1 MTGVGRAAT
10 VAGGLVV
17 SMVLAGCASS
27 GSADGSDGADGTD
40 GSTTSSVDSSAS
52 SERSGVEIANPK
64 DAAALD
70 PCDLLPAGAAES
82 LGLKTQGQK
91 QSNIFGS
98 SLPDLCDWESPD
110 GGEEHVSLSAIDDR
124 SIEKYHENKS
134 KYKDF
139 EKIEVSG
146 YPAVVANRINPAD
159 NGMCAIFLASQENQ
173 VVGSAVTVPV
183 DDVGQTNP
191 CDMAKKALKLSLPSW
206 PAAG

>member
-10 VAGGLVV
+10 VAGGLVL

-27 GSADGSDGADGTD
+27 GSADGTD
-40 GSTTSSVDSSAS
+40 GSATSSVNSSAS
-52 SERSGVEIANPK
+52 LERSGVEIANPK

-70 PCDLLPAGAAES
+70 PCDLLPEGAAES

-98 SLPDLCDWESPD
+98 SLPDLCDWESPN
-110 GGEEHVSLSAIDDR
+110 GGERHVSLSAIDGR
-124 SIEKYHENKS
+124 SIEKYYKNRS

-139 EKIEVSG
+139 KKIELSG
-146 YPAVVANRINPAD
+146 YPAVVANRVKPVD
-159 NGMCAIFLASQENQ
+159 NGMCAVFLASQENQ

-191 CDMAKKALKLSLPSW
+191 CDIGKKALKLSLPSW